1 MNILEIFNQKIH
13 KRADAIIEVLLF
25 SYFLLGIG
33 LSFYYDT
40 WAIGVGVGVLNLL
53 GYFLTKYTFRG
64 KIYHHYY
71 ASAALGIF
79 MAQFI
84 YQKHG
89 LFEMHFTAF
98 IGAVAVI
105 AYQNWRTLIPLTL
118 VIVVHHSAFAY
129 VQYLGFTQN
138 DPSLKEIYFT
148 QLNYMSFEVFLFH
161 ATLFAVAALL
171 AGLYSYDLERTTKLR
186 AADFERMDLAQKVA
200 VRNSLFANEIAKGN
214 YSEDL
219 VIDTHD
225 ELGNALANMR
235 KNLFESSKREAEDR
249 FLNVGLAEVADIS
262 RKYNQNT
269 QELSYQVLRYL
280 IKYLEAN
287 QGGLFLLDERG
298 DTPVLNL
305 AACYAYERKKF
316 LEKDIPVGEGLV
328 GQCFLEK
335 EIIYLR
341 DVPQN
346 YIRITSGLGDAPPRF
361 LLMIPLKNEDVVEG
375 VMELASFRDF
385 LPHHVK
391 LVEKVC
397 NDLAST
403 IKNLKVNEQTKSLY
417 QESQQQAEELKSQ
430 EEEMRQNMEEIAATQ
445 EELRRKN
452 VESENRIR
460 AINESGIGSIEF
472 DLKGNIIHANDVF
485 LKLMGYTLDEI
496 TGQHHRIFV
505 PADIADSPQYEK
517 FWEDLGNG
525 ISQSGDYR
533 REAKNGKTVYL
544 FGAYS
549 VLKDPDGRPMR
560 VLKMAMD
567 ITRYKMRVLSE
578 MEA

>member
-1 MNILEIFNQKIH
+1 MNILENFNQKIN
-13 KRADAIIEVLLF
+13 KRADSIIEMLLVA
-25 SYFLLGIG
+25 YFIFGLG

-40 WAIGVGVGVLNLL
+40 WTIAIGVGCLNLL
-53 GYFLTKYTFRG
+53 GYYVTKFTF
-64 KIYHHYY
+64 KDKNYHHYY

-89 LFEMHFTAF
+89 MFEMHFTAF
-98 IGAVAVI
+98 IGAVTVI

-118 VIVVHHSAFAY
+118 VIVIHHSAFAY

-148 QLNYMSFEVFLFH
+148 QLNYMSLETFLFH
-161 ATLFAVAALL
+161 ATLFAVAAVL
-171 AGLYSYDLERTTKLR
+171 AGLYSYDLERTTRLR
-186 AADFERMDLAQKVA
+186 AADFESMDAVQKIA
-200 VRNSLFANEIAKGN
+200 TRNSIFANEIAKGN

-219 VIDTHD
+219 VIDTDD

-235 KNLFESSKREAEDR
+235 KNLFESSKREAEER

-269 QELSYQVLRYL
+269 EELAYQVLRYL
-280 IKYLEAN
+280 IKYLDAN
-287 QGGLFLLDERG
+287 QGGLFLLEEKGDEA
-298 DTPVLNL
+298 VLKL
-305 AACYAYERKKF
+305 ATCYAYERKKF
-316 LEKDIPVGEGLV
+316 LEKNIPIGEGLV

-361 LLMIPLKNEDVVEG
+361 LLMIPLKNEDAVEG

-385 LPHHVK
+385 QPHHIK
-391 LVEKVC
+391 LVVKVC

-403 IKNLKVNEQTKSLY
+403 IKNLKVNEQTKALY
-417 QESQQQAEELKSQ
+417 YESQQQAEELKSQ

-452 VESENRIR
+452 LESENRIR

-472 DLKGNIIHANDVF
+472 DLQGNIIHANDIF
-485 LKLMGYTLDEI
+485 LKLMGYSLDEI

-505 PADIADSPQYEK
+505 PADIANSSQYER

-525 ISQSGDYR
+525 VSQSGDYR

-544 FGAYS
+544 YGAYS
-549 VLKDPDGRPMR
+549 VLKDADGRPIR

-567 ITRYKMRVLSE
+567 ITRYKMKA
-578 MEA
+578 MEEVE